1 VAVKVFLIRITR
13 ILFVTLDILQL
24 LFFMNFCAS
33 HARVYLTEEQQR
45 RYGRYFEND
54 HELVCP
60 ISRI

>member
-1 VAVKVFLIRITR
+1 
-13 ILFVTLDILQL
+13 
-24 LFFMNFCAS
+24 MNFCAS

-54 HELVCP
+54 LELVCP